1 VFSLGSE
8 PRWVLFP
15 RIIVVQEERDEVVFP
30 GIALRDWQAA
40 ASAQQLREDIDARR
54 IARGNREGE
63 KGDNEWDLELEK
75 KLEMPSLSLL
85 CLGASLA

>member
-1 VFSLGSE
+1 M
-8 PRWVLFP
+8 LFP

-54 IARGNREGE
+54 IARGNLKRERKATMNGIGSAHTSPA
-63 KGDNEWDLELEK
+63 K
-75 KLEMPSLSLL
+75 
-85 CLGASLA
+85 AI